1 MTAYGDDDTVA
12 TMLEPSTNSGFSEVL
27 TTRIAAMREVVSRLI
42 DEETGRS
49 WGTAGTSETRVI
61 RTRPYLNGN
70 LLILPVPARTVTA
83 ITVNTTDEAGVITDG
98 TLLTS
103 SQWTIGLTDNEG
115 NITALQIGGAYWNGS
130 YWSGWGNAWLSYGT
144 ITVTGIWADT
154 GTDTDIPAEINWAC
168 NYITAKSIAEEQAS
182 PAGFVGSD
190 GSVVPIRNPW
200 SDPKVKKILRK
211 YELATHGLVL

>member
-1 MTAYGDDDTVA
+1 MTAYGDDNTVA

-115 NITALQIGGAYWNGS
+115 NITALQIGSRYWPG
-130 YWSGWGNAWLSYGT
+130 GWYVYPYPAFGTVT
-144 ITVTGIWADT
+144 ITGTWADT
-154 GTDTDIPAEINWAC
+154 GADTDVPAEINWAC

>member
-1 MTAYGDDDTVA
+1 MTAYGDDNTVA

-61 RTRPYLNGN
+61 RGYVNSGGM
-70 LLILPVPARTVTA
+70 LLLDTPARTITA
-83 ITVNTTDEAGVITDG
+83 ITVGVTDEAGVISGG
-98 TLLTS
+98 TVLES
-103 SQWTIGLTDNEG
+103 NQWTVGLTDADG
-115 NITALQIGGAYWNGS
+115 NITGIRTASGRWYGVMYPALTVWPYPS
-130 YWSGWGNAWLSYGT
+130 YETVT
-144 ITVTGIWADT
+144 ITGTWADT
-154 GTDTDIPAEINWAC
+154 GVDTAIPAEINWAC

>member
-1 MTAYGDDDTVA
+1 MTAYGDDNTVA

-49 WGTAGTSETRVI
+49 WGTAGTSETRTY
-61 RTRPYLNGN
+61 RTYHDNGGM
-70 LLILPVPARTVTA
+70 LMLDAPARTITA
-83 ITVNTTDEAGVITDG
+83 ITVGVTDEAGIISGG
-98 TLLTS
+98 TVLES
-103 SQWTIGLTDNEG
+103 NQWTVGLTDAEG
-115 NITALQIGGAYWNGS
+115 NITAINMGLSSWYGFRYPT
-130 YWSGWGNAWLSYGT
+130 AWPYGYGYGT

-154 GTDTDIPAEINWAC
+154 GVDTDIPAEINWAC

-190 GSVVPIRNPW
+190 GAVVPIRNPW

>member
-1 MTAYGDDDTVA
+1 MTAYGDDNTVA

-61 RTRPYLNGN
+61 RSNGAVYGE
-70 LLILPVPARTVTA
+70 LLILPAPARSISA
-83 ITVNTTDEAGVITDG
+83 ITVNVTDEAGVISGG
-98 TLLTS
+98 TVLES
-103 SQWTIGLTDNEG
+103 SQWTTGLTDANG
-115 NITALQIGGAYWNGS
+115 NITAIQVGWFGNWS
-130 YWSGWGNAWLSYGT
+130 YPFGYPGT
-144 ITVTGIWADT
+144 TTVTGIWADT
-154 GTDTDIPAEINWAC
+154 GADTDIPAEINWAC

-190 GSVVPIRNPW
+190 GAVVPIRNPW

>member
-1 MTAYGDDDTVA
+1 MTAYGDDNTVA

-49 WGTAGTSETRVI
+49 WGTAGTSETRTL
-61 RTRPYLNGN
+61 RWTYTGGG
-70 LLILPVPARTVTA
+70 LILLSVPARTVTA
-83 ITVNTTDEAGVITDG
+83 ITVNTTDQAGVVSGG
-98 TLLTS
+98 TVLPSTH
-103 SQWTIGLTDNEG
+103 WTIGLTDAEG
-115 NITALQIGGAYWNGS
+115 NITALRIGTGS
-130 YWSGWGNAWLSYGT
+130 WYSGWWYTPAWPSYGT

-154 GTDTDIPAEINWAC
+154 GVDTDIPAEINWAC

-190 GSVVPIRNPW
+190 GAVVPIRNPW